1 MESTDLVFKAL
12 ADANRRVILDR
23 LFEQDGQSLQ
33 QLCKHVEFSRQ
44 GLSKHLAVLE
54 VAGLVVS
61 QFQGRE
67 KKHFLNP
74 VPIQNVAER
83 WLAKYS
89 KSQLTAITALKDA
102 LEEND
107 DE

>member
-1 MESTDLVFKAL
+1 MDLVFKAL
-12 ADANRRVILDR
+12 ADHNRRVILDR

-33 QLCKHVEFSRQ
+33 ALCRHVEFSRQ
-44 GLSKHLAVLE
+44 GLSKHLVLLE
-54 VAGLVVS
+54 EAGLVVS

-74 VPIQNVAER
+74 IPIQNVAER

-89 KSQLTAITALKDA
+89 HAQLTAITALKEA
-102 LEEND
+102 LEEQD
-107 DE
+107 HE